1 MHGRR
6 IGRVVLLFALVWG
19 AVDAGAQ
26 RGRTAAF
33 NRRAE
38 IPDEGLVFSVTRGAE
53 PVGLPQPEVLYYR
66 SSAGEQEERFRPRD
80 LWYPGVYL
88 GRWEEASG
96 IALTLGRL
104 GPPPPVPLN
113 GEPLTRARYEAVQ
126 AGGSAQ
132 PPQTTEEVEVWLAA
146 FAGVST
152 SGPLRELQTGP
163 RLGAALALGFE
174 PGDLARVAYLFRFNR
189 NVHGVDPDQWYVAL
203 FEGPADDGGA
213 WIQTAD
219 REFVRSLG
227 TMAVDRAAGPGV
239 SDRFQRV
246 ERPAEEDRSAVF
258 KESVQRAI
266 DSIRG
271 LPGWWYIETP
281 HYVLVS
287 DLALRERLFVN
298 SIQNDLGTLRVHWE
312 RLIPPRRP
320 IEAVS
325 LVRVF
330 SDPGD
335 YIRYVGEGYRDT
347 AGVWVPGRREL
358 VVRSFGVDLGRERQA
373 ALAGIVYHEAL
384 HQYLFYAFELVMTS
398 PWYNEGHATFF
409 EGSDLRR
416 DELRVTEV
424 ARYAERVAALTARGD
439 VALEPFLYIDYD
451 AFYQRGGDR
460 ERQRDHYA
468 MAWGLIYY
476 LRKVA
481 PSDSGNT
488 YETILPRYEAA
499 LWATR
504 DQRQATQQAFEG
516 VDLQAFISDW
526 TAFWQSDT
534 ARRRAERNPLTW

>member
-1 MHGRR
+1 M
-6 IGRVVLLFALVWG
+6 LCALVWG
-19 AVDAGAQ
+19 AADAGAQ
-26 RGRTAAF
+26 RGRTAAL

-38 IPDEGLVFSVTRGAE
+38 VPDEGLVFHVTAGAE
-53 PVGLPQPEVLYYR
+53 PVGLPQPQVLYYR
-66 SSAGEQEERFRPRD
+66 STDGAQEERFRPRD

-88 GRWEEASG
+88 GRWEDPSG
-96 IALTLGRL
+96 LALTLGRL
-104 GPPPPVPLN
+104 GPPSPVPLD
-113 GEPLTRARYEAVQ
+113 GEPLTRARYQAAVAARPASPPESIEDVQ
-126 AGGSAQ
+126 A
-132 PPQTTEEVEVWLAA
+132 WLAA
-146 FAGVST
+146 FAGAPVRGS
-152 SGPLRELQTGP
+152 LRELQTGP
-163 RLGAALALGFE
+163 RLAVALAFGFE
-174 PGDLARVAYLFRFNR
+174 PGALVRVAYLFRFNR
-189 NVHGVDPDQWYVAL
+189 NIHGVDPEQWYVAV
-203 FEGPADDGGA
+203 FEGPAADGDA
-213 WIQTAD
+213 WVQTTD
-219 REFVRSLG
+219 REFVRSLA
-227 TMAVDRAAGPGV
+227 TLAVDRAAGPGV
-239 SDRFQRV
+239 SERFQRAD
-246 ERPAEEDRSAVF
+246 RPAEGARSEAYR
-258 KESVQRAI
+258 ESVQRAI

-271 LPGWWYIETP
+271 LSGWWYVETP

-287 DLALRERLFVN
+287 DLTGRERSFVN
-298 SIQNDLGTLRVHWE
+298 RIQEELGLLRAQWE
-312 RLIPPRRP
+312 RLVPPRRP

-335 YIRYVGEGYRDT
+335 YVRYVGEAYRDT

-384 HQYLFYAFELVMTS
+384 HQYLFYAFELIMTS

-468 MAWGLIYY
+468 MAWGLVYY

-481 PSDSGNT
+481 PSDSGNA

-499 LWATR
+499 LWTTR

-516 VDLQAFISDW
+516 VDLQAFINDW
-526 TAFWQSDT
+526 TAFWQSEA